1 MARLIAQM
9 RGEKSTREG
18 GSLSRA
24 LTGIGHRVDP
34 AEELGPDTG
43 RRPTPGGPGQEP
55 PEPRGPRGP
64 RRRRGRR
71 TGGVRTPLG

>member
-1 MARLIAQM
+1 MAKLLAEM
-9 RGEKSTREG
+9 RGRRSTEQG

-24 LTGIGHRVDP
+24 LTGIGHRQDD

-64 RRRRGRR
+64 RGRRRK